1 MKFRLSERGRPDD
14 FVAAE
19 WVVEDLDI
27 DADGVTTRRDAAP
40 GARQHERRAPTDRS
54 RYPPSRLR
62 RYSAISSVQVM
73 PCGMALVSDTNAWI

>member
-1 MKFRLSERGRPDD
+1 MLSP
-14 FVAAE
+14 AAE
-19 WVVEDLDI
+19 WVVQDLGI

-40 GARQHERRAPTDRS
+40 GQHERRAPTDHP
-54 RYPPSRLR
+54 RYPPSRFR